1 MSFRARRE
9 PSHPPSDPQPLRA
22 SGIAFGQD
30 DRPGRLQLGAALL
43 VGLVLVASGLYLWRR
58 PHSNPD
64 ASTDD
69 PGSAVLS
76 PAGGLTGD
84 AGTITGALAGD
95 AAGASPVALSEPR
108 VLACQDPGSKR
119 TPPDACDRLAPVEQ
133 ALANAITQAATCVQT
148 GGGGGTI
155 EYVADVSFAR
165 HQVHVSLPKA
175 GRSLHDRKVLRSCSS
190 AVRTGLQGLGL
201 DGIDHQHA
209 RYKIAVTATYH
220 GTASGG

>member
-1 MSFRARRE
+1 MARRE
-9 PSHPPSDPQPLRA
+9 PSHPPSDPQPLRV

-43 VGLVLVASGLYLWRR
+43 LGLVLVASGLYLWRK
-58 PHSNPD
+58 PHATSPD
-64 ASTDD
+64 SSTDD
-69 PGSAVLS
+69 PASAALPPS
-76 PAGGLTGD
+76 GLLGGD
-84 AGTITGALAGD
+84 AGTITGASVADAG
-95 AAGASPVALSEPR
+95 GASPVALSEPR
-108 VLACQDPGSKR
+108 VLACQDRGSKK

-175 GRSLHDRKVLRSCSS
+175 GRSMHDRKVLRSCSS
-190 AVRTGLQGLGL
+190 AVRSGLQGLGL